1 MGDPDPMI
9 IKQWLTELRD
19 VDKSKRRTAVMKL
32 GMAGG
37 DEAVRALMRTVQN
50 DQEDLIVRGRAALM
64 LGKLGD
70 TRAVDPLIRAVGAPG
85 FQTPL
90 HAAEA
95 LGKIGDPRAIEP
107 LMDMASTTTDK
118 ARAAA
123 ITALRQLGYDPEQE
137 DDKNH
142 QADRL
147 EQRNNNLTDG
157 PADELRGVVQDAVFD
172 TLGKT
177 RRCVFN
183 QLLDP
188 VCHIQRIGIR

>member
-1 MGDPDPMI
+1 MKGDGLMGDPDPMVI
-9 IKQWLTELRD
+9 RQLLAELRD
-19 VDKSKRRTAVMKL
+19 VNKDKRRTAVMKL

-70 TRAVDPLIRAVGAPG
+70 TRAVDPLIRALGAPG

-137 DDKNH
+137 DDKNEP
-142 QADRL
+142 QP
-147 EQRNNNLTDG
+147 E
-157 PADELRGVVQDAVFD
+157 PEM
-172 TLGKT
+172 
-177 RRCVFN
+177 
-183 QLLDP
+183 P
-188 VCHIQRIGIR
+188 